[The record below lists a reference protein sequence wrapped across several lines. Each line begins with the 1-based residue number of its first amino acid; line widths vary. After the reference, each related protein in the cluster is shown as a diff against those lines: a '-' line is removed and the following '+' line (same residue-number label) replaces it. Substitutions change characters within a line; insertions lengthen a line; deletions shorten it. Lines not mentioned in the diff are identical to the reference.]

1 MGCNF
6 GLTATEIFSPFMV
19 FSNYSIIRETKVEL
33 PIRSQ
38 IIVREIQIVVS
49 HRSVTSTD
57 LGELGVKNIYRKSD
71 LTREG
76 MRLFL

>member
-1 MGCNF
+1 
-6 GLTATEIFSPFMV
+6 MV

-49 HRSVTSTD
+49 YRSVTSTD

>member
-1 MGCNF
+1 
-6 GLTATEIFSPFMV
+6 MV